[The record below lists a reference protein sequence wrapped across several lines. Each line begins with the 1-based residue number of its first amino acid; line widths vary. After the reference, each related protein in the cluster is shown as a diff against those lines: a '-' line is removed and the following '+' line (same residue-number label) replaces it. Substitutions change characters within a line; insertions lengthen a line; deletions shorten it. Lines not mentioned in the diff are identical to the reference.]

1 MKIKRLKSS
10 FLLLFLCLTT
20 LNFALAGNQPITSVE
35 LEDDV
40 ATLKRGATIY
50 YNTCRLCH
58 DLKYVKYQTLAE
70 VGFSKKEIDELR
82 GELPAYTP
90 LMSTTTNENATQ
102 IFGMIPPDL
111 TLMAKARKQG
121 PDYIY
126 TLLTSYHEKED
137 ASIENSFFNGIKMP
151 DVMAY
156 SVAIDENE
164 KSHIDKKIKD
174 VVSFLLWAS
183 DPRAAERKSM
193 GKYVILYLL
202 VLSGLLFVVMKR
214 TWSRLD
220 QKS

>member
-1 MKIKRLKSS
+1 MKINPLKSS
-10 FLLLFLCLTT
+10 VLLFSLCLATF
-20 LNFALAGNQPITSVE
+20 NFAFADSQAITSVE
-35 LEDDV
+35 LNNDV
-40 ATLKRGATIY
+40 ATLKRGAIIY

-58 DLKYVKYQTLAE
+58 DLKYVKYQTLTE

-82 GELPAYTP
+82 GELPASTP

-137 ASIENSFFNGIKMP
+137 ASIENSFFSGIKMP

-156 SVAIDENE
+156 SVAIDESE

-183 DPRAAERKSM
+183 DPRAEERKAI
-193 GKYVILYLL
+193 GKYVILYFL

-214 TWSRLD
+214 VWSRLD
-220 QKS
+220 QKN